1 MIKTQPKDYSS
12 KQLNLKISQ
21 QLYEEAHSYAKQFGY
36 TNIQE
41 LIKEAI
47 RDKVFEKALRDEYLE
62 EIQKNPNFQKSIG
75 KKESIKSLEQLKQ
88 RANE

>member
-1 MIKTQPKDYSS
+1 MIKTQPRDYSS

-21 QLYEEAHSYAKQFGY
+21 QLYEEAHSYSKQFGY

-47 RDKVFEKALRDEYLE
+47 RDKVFEKALRNEYVE
-62 EIQKNPNFQKSIG
+62 EILENPNFQESIG
-75 KKESIKSLEQLKQ
+75 REKSAKSLEKLKQ